1 MKNRSTLILIAI
13 LLVLAT
19 GYYFMVVRK
28 SKSSFDPGETGFAVK
43 DTASIQSIRMTYLLE
58 GKPQRKLILERK
70 DSSWTVNGKYP
81 ALQPKIDILLKTLKL
96 LRAKEPVL
104 PQAKQNMLTLMG
116 REHTEVEILLQDGS
130 IRSYKVGT
138 NTPDN
143 MGTFM
148 LLKGADEI
156 YVTFIPGHQ
165 GYLNSRYSSLEEDWK
180 ENLVLAT
187 GPDQVEQVSVQYAG
201 KDSAFVLSRSSTDSG
216 WLING
221 QAAGESANEYIAGFR
236 KIIAES
242 MVEKYYPG
250 KKEELQKK
258 QPDVVFEI
266 QNRGEKPFRLFIW
279 YRSDRP
285 DLYFALADMPG
296 AELISLQEFHFGHYL
311 RTLKDFKTR

>member
-13 LLVLAT
+13 LLALAT
-19 GYYFMVVRK
+19 GYYFLVVRK
-28 SKSSFDPGETGFAVK
+28 SKGTFDPDETGFAVK
-43 DTASIQSIRMTYLLE
+43 DTASIQSIRLTYSLE
-58 GKPQRKLILERK
+58 GKPKRSLILERK

-81 ALQPKIDILLKTLKL
+81 ALQPKVDILLKTLRL

-104 PQAKQNMLTLMG
+104 PQAKKNMLELMG
-116 REHTEVEILLQDGS
+116 REHTEVEILLQDGT

-148 LLKGADEI
+148 LLKGADDL
-156 YVTFIPGHQ
+156 YVTFIPGHK
-165 GYLNSRYSSLEEDWK
+165 GYLNSRYSSLEDDWK
-180 ENLVLAT
+180 ENLVFAT
-187 GPDQVEQVSVQYAG
+187 GPDLVEEVSVQYAG
-201 KDSAFVLSRSSTDSG
+201 KDSSFVLKKSNPDAG

-221 QAAGESANEYIAGFR
+221 TLVGQSANDYVAGFR

-250 KKEELQKK
+250 KKEELQKQK
-258 QPDVVFEI
+258 PDVIFGI
-266 QNRGEKPFRLFIW
+266 KNRGEKPFRMFIW
-279 YRSDRP
+279 YRQDRT
-285 DLYFALADMPG
+285 DLYFALADQPG

-311 RTLKDFKTR
+311 RTLNDFETR

>member
-1 MKNRSTLILIAI
+1 
-13 LLVLAT
+13 
-19 GYYFMVVRK
+19 MVVRK
-28 SKSSFDPGETGFAVK
+28 SKSTFDPSETGFAIK
-43 DTASIQSIRMTYLLE
+43 DTASIQSIQFTYLLE
-58 GKPQRKLILERK
+58 GKPKRKLTLERK

-81 ALQPKIDILLKTLKL
+81 ALQPKVDILLKTIKL

-116 REHTEVEILLQDGS
+116 REHTEVEILLNDGS

-148 LLKGADEI
+148 LLKGADDI
-156 YVTFIPGHQ
+156 YVTFIPGHK

-180 ENLVLAT
+180 ENLVFAT
-187 GPDQVEQVSVQYAG
+187 SPDQVEKVSVQYAG
-201 KDSAFVLSRSSTDSG
+201 KDSSFALTRNGSAEG

-221 QAAGESANEYIAGFR
+221 QDGGESAREYISSFR

-250 KKEELQKK
+250 KKEELLKQK
-258 QPDVVFEI
+258 PDVVFEI
-266 QNRGEKPFRLFIW
+266 QNKGEKPFRMFIW
-279 YRSDRP
+279 YRSDRS
-285 DLYFALADMPG
+285 DLYFALADLPG
-296 AELISLQEFHFGHYL
+296 AELISLQEFHFGPYL
-311 RTLKDFKTR
+311 RRFKDFKTK